1 MFCGQH
7 HQCGGGDEC
16 AIVVFG
22 TSPHRPS
29 AKLSMYAVSIGK
41 KGQKWPYDQQLM
53 CFHKIFKKLCLITRE
68 IKIRW
73 VQPKKVML
81 PNFGAEQKGHFQ
93 LSVIGEMGYHF

>member
-1 MFCGQH
+1 M
-7 HQCGGGDEC
+7 GGDEC

-41 KGQKWPYDQQLM
+41 KAATDVLSQNFQ
-53 CFHKIFKKLCLITRE
+53 KLCLISRE

-73 VQPKKVML
+73 VLPKKVML
-81 PNFGAEQKGHFQ
+81 PHFGAEQKGHFQ